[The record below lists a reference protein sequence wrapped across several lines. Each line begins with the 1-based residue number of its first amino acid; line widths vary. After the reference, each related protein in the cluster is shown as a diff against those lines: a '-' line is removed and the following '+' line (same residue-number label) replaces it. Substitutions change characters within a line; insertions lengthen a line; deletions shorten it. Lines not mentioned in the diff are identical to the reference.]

1 MLKHRP
7 PSQLSERSRDAR
19 VDAQDA
25 VDTSFMRHDQFYTDA
40 ELFRRSIWEAQA
52 LLAGFEAGGATVRGL
67 TERIRGQSGR
77 RSGRSTLFGH
87 LAFAPGM
94 ALLPRLEAHG
104 NECARPSVSPQLFRS
119 WFMAQ
124 DVGLWLNP
132 MAALHPPGELPLRL
146 RTTGLEKRC
155 RSSERQ
161 LWAQVGH

>member
-1 MLKHRP
+1 VLKHRA

-19 VDAQDA
+19 
-25 VDTSFMRHDQFYTDA
+25 

-67 TERIRGQSGR
+67 TERIRGHSGR

-132 MAALHPPGELPLRL
+132 MAAVHPTRRVAAALTNVRSGETVPL
-146 RTTGLEKRC
+146 
-155 RSSERQ
+155 
-161 LWAQVGH
+161 V